1 MKLVD
6 LSDSIYVIN
15 LKEREDRR
23 IHIISELKKI
33 ECDNYVIFEAIDGKK
48 IPNNTKLKS
57 GMFGLINTYLSLYEK
72 WKQTKKNNILIV
84 EDDCVFVPK
93 FNDRLELYVNNIPQ
107 DWEMMYFGGNHNYHM
122 GNKTEKI
129 NEHCIKLSNTYSAHC
144 VILKDY
150 VFEELIEN
158 LKTFKIENDV
168 MMANL
173 QKKYKAYSPVNKLT
187 SQIPSYSDIEQRFVD
202 YNWLIK

>member
-1 MKLVD
+1 MNLNE

-15 LKEREDRR
+15 LKERKDRLE
-23 IHIISELKKI
+23 HIISELKKI
-33 ECDNYVIFEAIDGKK
+33 ECQNYTIFEAVDGKT
-48 IPNNTKLKS
+48 IHNETKLKT
-57 GMFGLINTYLSLYEK
+57 GMFGLINTYLNLYNE
-72 WKQTKKNNILIV
+72 WKLQKKDNILII
-84 EDDCVFVPK
+84 EDDCVFVPN
-93 FNDRLELYVNNIPQ
+93 FNEKLELYIKSVPEN
-107 DWEMMYFGGNHNYHM
+107 WEMMYFGGNHNYHM

-129 NEHCIKLSNTYSAHC
+129 NENCIKLTNTYSAHC

-173 QKKYKAYSPVNKLT
+173 QKKFNAYSPVNKLT
-187 SQIPSYSDIEQRFVD
+187 TQIPSYSDIEQRFVD

>member
-1 MKLVD
+1 MNLNE
-6 LSDSIYVIN
+6 LSDSVYVIN
-15 LKEREDRR
+15 LKERKDRR
-23 IHIISELKKI
+23 EHIISELKKI
-33 ECDNYVIFEAIDGKK
+33 ECTKYTIFEGVDGKK
-48 IPNNTKLKS
+48 IQNETKLKP
-57 GMFGLINTYLSLYEK
+57 GMFGLINTYLKLYDE
-72 WKQTKKNNILIV
+72 WKQHAKGNILII

-93 FNDRLELYVNNIPQ
+93 FNEKLKLYVSNLPEN
-107 DWEMMYFGGNHNYHM
+107 WEMMYFGGNHNYHM

-129 NEHCIKLSNTYSAHC
+129 NEYCIKLSNTYSAHC

-173 QKKYKAYSPVNKLT
+173 QKKFNAYSPINKLT
-187 SQIPSYSDIEQRFVD
+187 TQIPSYSDIEQRFVD